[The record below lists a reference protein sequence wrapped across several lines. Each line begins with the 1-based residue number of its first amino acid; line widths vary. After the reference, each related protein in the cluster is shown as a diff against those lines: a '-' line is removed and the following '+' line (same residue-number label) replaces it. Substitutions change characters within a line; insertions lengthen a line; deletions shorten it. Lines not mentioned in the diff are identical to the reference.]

1 MALLG
6 YGKLGE
12 KQEGEFWEGRFTV
25 RMLWRERMKQQ
36 RSFFFGGEKL
46 GGKYSR

>member
-25 RMLWRERMKQQ
+25 RML
-36 RSFFFGGEKL
+36 
-46 GGKYSR
+46 